1 MVKKLDRRQF
11 LGRSAAAA
19 VALGSPRPLVSGAQ
33 AGSALDRL
41 NVASIGVHNRAA
53 GNLKGVASENIV
65 AICDI
70 DQEFLDAAGETYPN
84 ARRYRDFRVMLE
96 KEAEK
101 IDAVLVSTPDHTH
114 APAASMALQMKK
126 HVYCEKPLAHTI
138 YEARRLAEL
147 AAENNLI
154 TQMGTQVHA
163 EENYRLVVELVQS
176 GAIGEIREVHVW
188 VNVDYSGRRMIT
200 GKPRPGHVDWDLWLG
215 PATARPYCESVAED
229 GSVTVVHPFNWRWF
243 WDYGTGALGDF
254 ACHWM
259 DLPHWALDLKHPTRV
274 SAAGPP
280 PLLESAT
287 SGLVVTYEYPARGS
301 LPPVTLKWYDGGKR
315 PDLLAG
321 YKDAEGQPL
330 DPDRGQLFVG
340 SEGMILSN
348 YSEHML
354 LPVEKFAGFKRPDPT
369 IPRSPGHH
377 QEWIQAIKTGG
388 TANCNFDYSGA
399 LTEAVLLGVVAYR
412 SGQTIE
418 WDASSLRITNSE
430 AAQQLVH
437 KEYRKGWTL

>member
-1 MVKKLDRRQF
+1 VVKKLDRRQF

-19 VALGSPRPLVSGAQ
+19 VVLGSPRPLSSAQ
-33 AGSALDRL
+33 SGSALDRL
-41 NVASIGVHNRAA
+41 NIASIGVHNRAA

-65 AICDI
+65 ALVDI
-70 DQEFLDAAGETYPN
+70 DQEFLDAAGETWPN
-84 ARRYRDFRVMLE
+84 ARRYRDYRVMLE

-114 APAASMALQMKK
+114 APAVSMALQMKK
-126 HVYCEKPLAHTI
+126 HVYCEKPLTHTI
-138 YEARRLAEL
+138 YEARKLAEL
-147 AAENNLI
+147 AAENGLV

-163 EENYRLVVELVQS
+163 EENYRLVVELVRS

-200 GKPRPGHVDWDLWLG
+200 GRPRPGHVDWDLWLG
-215 PATARPYCESVAED
+215 PAMARPYCESFKED
-229 GSVTVVHPFNWRWF
+229 GSVVGVHPFNWRWF
-243 WDYGTGALGDF
+243 WDYGTGSLGDF
-254 ACHWM
+254 GCHWI

-274 SAAGPP
+274 WADGPA
-280 PLLESAT
+280 PLLEST
-287 SGLVVTYEYPARGS
+287 SSGVVVTYEYPARGS

-321 YKDAEGQPL
+321 FKDPEGQPL

-354 LPVEKFAGFKRPDPT
+354 LPVEKFAGFKRPDPF

-412 SGQTIE
+412 SGRTIE
-418 WDASSLRITNSE
+418 WDARSLRITNSA
-430 AAQQLVH
+430 AAQQLLH

>member
-1 MVKKLDRRQF
+1 
-11 LGRSAAAA
+11 
-19 VALGSPRPLVSGAQ
+19 
-33 AGSALDRL
+33 LDRL
-41 NVASIGVHNRAA
+41 NIASIGVHNRAA

-65 AICDI
+65 ALVDI
-70 DQEFLDAAGETYPN
+70 DQEFLDAAGETWPN
-84 ARRYRDFRVMLE
+84 ARRYRDYRVMLE

-114 APAASMALQMKK
+114 APAVSMALQMKK
-126 HVYCEKPLAHTI
+126 HVYCEKPLTHTI
-138 YEARRLAEL
+138 YEARKLAEL
-147 AAENNLI
+147 AAENGLV

-163 EENYRLVVELVQS
+163 EENYRLVVELVRS

-200 GKPRPGHVDWDLWLG
+200 GRPRPGHVDWDLWLG
-215 PATARPYCESVAED
+215 PAMARPYCESFKED
-229 GSVTVVHPFNWRWF
+229 GSVVGVHPFNWRWF

-274 SAAGPP
+274 WADGPA
-280 PLLESAT
+280 PLLEST
-287 SGLVVTYEYPARGS
+287 SSGVIVTYEYPARGS
-301 LPPVTLKWYDGGKR
+301 LPPVTLKWYDGGKK

-354 LPVEKFAGFKRPDPT
+354 LPVEKFAGFKRPDPF

-377 QEWIQAIKTGG
+377 QEWIQAIKSGG

-412 SGQTIE
+412 SGRTIE
-418 WDASSLRITNSE
+418 WDARSLRITNSA
-430 AAQQLVH
+430 AAQQLLH

>member
-1 MVKKLDRRQF
+1 MVKTLDRRQF

-19 VALGSPRPLVSGAQ
+19 VVLGSPRPLSSAQ
-33 AGSALDRL
+33 SGSALDRL
-41 NVASIGVHNRAA
+41 NIASIGVHNRAA
-53 GNLKGVASENIV
+53 ANLKGVASENIV
-65 AICDI
+65 ALVDI
-70 DQEFLDAAGETYPN
+70 DQEFLDAAGETWPN
-84 ARRYRDFRVMLE
+84 ARRYRDYRVMLE

-114 APAASMALQMKK
+114 APAVSMALQMKK
-126 HVYCEKPLAHTI
+126 HVYCEKPLTHTI
-138 YEARRLAEL
+138 YEARKLAEL
-147 AAENNLI
+147 AAENGLV

-163 EENYRLVVELVQS
+163 EENYRLVVELVRS

-200 GKPRPGHVDWDLWLG
+200 GRPRPGHVDWDLWLG
-215 PATARPYCESVAED
+215 PAMARPYCESFKED
-229 GSVTVVHPFNWRWF
+229 GSVVGVHPFNWRWF
-243 WDYGTGALGDF
+243 WDYGTGSLGDF
-254 ACHWM
+254 GCHWI

-274 SAAGPP
+274 WADGPA
-280 PLLESAT
+280 PLLEST
-287 SGLVVTYEYPARGS
+287 SSGVVVTYEYPARGS
-301 LPPVTLKWYDGGKR
+301 LPPVTLKWYDGGKK

-354 LPVEKFAGFKRPDPT
+354 LPAEKFAGFKRPDPF

-377 QEWIQAIKTGG
+377 QEWIQAIKSGG

-412 SGQTIE
+412 SGEAIE
-418 WDASSLRITNSE
+418 WDASSLRVTNSA

>member
-1 MVKKLDRRQF
+1 MVKMLDRRQF
-11 LGRSAAAA
+11 LGGSAAAA
-19 VALGSPRPLVSGAQ
+19 VALGSPRSLVSGARS
-33 AGSALDRL
+33 GSALDRL
-41 NVASIGVHNRAA
+41 NIASIGVHNRAA
-53 GNLKGVASENIV
+53 GNLKGVAGENIV

-70 DQEFLDAAGETYPN
+70 DQEFLDAAGETYAN

-126 HVYCEKPLAHTI
+126 HVYCEKPLTHTI

-147 AAENNLI
+147 AAQNNLV
-154 TQMGTQVHA
+154 TQMGTQIHA
-163 EENYRLVVELVQS
+163 EENYRLVVELVRS

-215 PATARPYCESVAED
+215 PASARPYCESVKED
-229 GSVTVVHPFNWRWF
+229 GSVAVVHPFNWRWF

-259 DLPHWALDLKHPTRV
+259 DLPHWALDLKHPIRV

-287 SGLVVTYEYPARGS
+287 AGLVVTYEYPARGS
-301 LPPVTLKWYDGGKR
+301 LPPVTMKWYDGGKR

-340 SEGMILSN
+340 SEGMILSS

-354 LPVEKFAGFKRPDPT
+354 LPVEKFAGFKRPDPS

-377 QEWIQAIKTGG
+377 QEWIDAIKSGG

-412 SGQTIE
+412 SGEAIE
-418 WDASSLRITNSE
+418 WDAPSLRITNSP

>member
-19 VALGSPRPLVSGAQ
+19 VVLGSPRPLSSAQ
-33 AGSALDRL
+33 SGSALDRL
-41 NVASIGVHNRAA
+41 NIASIGVHNRAA

-65 AICDI
+65 ALVDI
-70 DQEFLDAAGETYPN
+70 DQEFLDAAGETWPN
-84 ARRYRDFRVMLE
+84 ARRYRDYRVMLE

-114 APAASMALQMKK
+114 APAVSMALQMKK
-126 HVYCEKPLAHTI
+126 HVYCEKPLTHTI
-138 YEARRLAEL
+138 YEARKLAEL
-147 AAENNLI
+147 AAENGLV

-163 EENYRLVVELVQS
+163 EENYRLVVELVRS

-200 GKPRPGHVDWDLWLG
+200 GRPRPGHVDWDLWLG
-215 PATARPYCESVAED
+215 PAMARPYCESFKED
-229 GSVTVVHPFNWRWF
+229 GSVVGVHPFNWRWF
-243 WDYGTGALGDF
+243 WDYGTGSLGDF
-254 ACHWM
+254 GCHWI

-274 SAAGPP
+274 WADGPA
-280 PLLESAT
+280 PLLEST
-287 SGLVVTYEYPARGS
+287 SSGVIVTYEYPARGS
-301 LPPVTLKWYDGGKR
+301 LPPVTLKWYDGGKK

-354 LPVEKFAGFKRPDPT
+354 LPVEKFAGFRRPDPF

-377 QEWIQAIKTGG
+377 QEWIQAIKSGG

-412 SGQTIE
+412 SGEAIE
-418 WDASSLRITNSE
+418 WDASSLRVTNSA

>member
-1 MVKKLDRRQF
+1 MKKLDRRHF
-11 LGRSAAAA
+11 LGTSAAAA
-19 VALGSPRPLVSGAQ
+19 AALAAPRTLYSSTQ
-33 AGSALDRL
+33 SQSSLDRL
-41 NVASIGVHNRAA
+41 NIASIGVHNRAA
-53 GNLKGVASENIV
+53 GNLKGVANENIV
-65 AICDI
+65 ALVDI
-70 DQEFLDAAGETYPN
+70 DQEFLDAAGETWPN
-84 ARRYRDFRVMLE
+84 ARRYRDYRVMLE
-96 KEAEK
+96 KESEK

-114 APAASMALQMKK
+114 APAVSMALQMKK
-126 HVYCEKPLAHTI
+126 HVYCEKPLTHTI
-138 YEARRLAEL
+138 YEARKLAEL
-147 AAENNLI
+147 AAENGLV

-163 EENYRLVVELVQS
+163 EENYRLVVELVRA

-200 GKPRPGHVDWDLWLG
+200 GRPRPGHVDWDLWLG
-215 PATARPYCESVAED
+215 PAMARPYCESFKED
-229 GSVTVVHPFNWRWF
+229 GSVVGVHPFNWRWF
-243 WDYGTGALGDF
+243 WDYGTGSLGDF
-254 ACHWM
+254 GCHWI

-274 SAAGPP
+274 WADGPA
-280 PLLESAT
+280 PLLEST
-287 SGLVVTYEYPARGS
+287 SSGVVVTYEYPSRGS
-301 LPPVTLKWYDGGKR
+301 LPPVTLKWYDGGKK

-321 YKDAEGQPL
+321 HKDPEGQPL

-354 LPVEKFAGFKRPDPT
+354 LPAEKFAGFKRPDPF

-377 QEWIQAIKTGG
+377 QEWIDAIKSGG
-388 TANCNFDYSGA
+388 TTNCNFDYSGA

-412 SGQTIE
+412 SGQAIE
-418 WDASSLRITNSE
+418 WDAPSLRVTNSA